1 MKTFVDNV
9 CRQVVERHIMCK
21 LRDVFTPTGV
31 LEFSNQE
38 VEQIASETSS
48 KQERRKELRVLEK
61 ALQESLLEL
70 SA

>member
-31 LEFSNQE
+31 LKFLNHE
-38 VEQIASETSS
+38 VDLIASETSS
-48 KQERRKELRVLEK
+48 KQEKRKELRILENS
-61 ALQESLLEL
+61 LRESLLEL